1 MDVRCIHLAMVA
13 VQESMPKKQCSH
25 AVNQGSLSPCR
36 LVKPSLRR
44 SHSLPLKSYK
54 RNSNLLALTSLRSN
68 SLRIR
73 KEQLIMG

>member
-1 MDVRCIHLAMVA
+1 MDVRCIHLAMIA
-13 VQESMPKKQCSH
+13 VQESIPEKQCSH

-36 LVKPSLRR
+36 LVKPSIPR

-54 RNSNLLALTSLRSN
+54 RNSNLLGWTSLRSN

-73 KEQLIMG
+73 EQLIMG

>member
-1 MDVRCIHLAMVA
+1 MDVRCIHLAMIA
-13 VQESMPKKQCSH
+13 VQESIPEKQCSH

-36 LVKPSLRR
+36 LVKPSIPR

-54 RNSNLLALTSLRSN
+54 RNSNLLGWTSLRSN

-73 KEQLIMG
+73 REQLIMG